1 MNLVVQEAL
10 ETSKNS
16 TKQNRKNF
24 VNMKSKFWKLVGR
37 INRDKVSLSNEDK
50 RRLSIAM
57 SKMR

>member
-50 RRLSIAM
+50 RRLNIAM

>member
-1 MNLVVQEAL
+1 MNFVVQEAL

-37 INRDKVSLSNEDK
+37 IHRDKVSLSNDDK